1 MSQVIWITIGE
12 NEEVNNR
19 SREQRLV
26 VGRLTSL
33 KSIRIFF
40 CTKLI
45 LSEDDIICIK
55 AHHHQDT
62 SPCNDMN
69 YCSLGAVV
77 SLNVSLGRSSCQA
90 VLYQEAFCRCP
101 RLVFYLTPIDI
112 FHLRLA
118 EEQSNIHQLGSGQTV
133 LNRTIH
139 PMWLLWPI
147 WSCELRWSSW
157 LGQEWV
163 RIHIA

>member
-1 MSQVIWITIGE
+1 M
-12 NEEVNNR
+12 
-19 SREQRLV
+19 

-62 SPCNDMN
+62 IPCNDMN
-69 YCSLGAVV
+69 YCSFGAVV
-77 SLNVSLGRSSCQA
+77 SLNVYLGRSSCQA
-90 VLYQEAFCRCP
+90 FLSQEALCRCP
-101 RLVFYLTPIDI
+101 RLVFHLIPIDI

-118 EEQSNIHQLGSGQTV
+118 EEESNIPQAELGSRQTM
-133 LNRTIH
+133 LNGTIH
-139 PMWLLWPI
+139 PTWL
-147 WSCELRWSSW
+147 WSNAKWTC
-157 LGQEWV
+157 
-163 RIHIA
+163 